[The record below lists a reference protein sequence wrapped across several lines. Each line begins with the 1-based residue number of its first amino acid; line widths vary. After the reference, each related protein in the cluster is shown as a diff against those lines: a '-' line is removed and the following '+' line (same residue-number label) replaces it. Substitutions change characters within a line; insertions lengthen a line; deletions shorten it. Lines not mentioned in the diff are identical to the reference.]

1 MKQQL
6 DLKFFIK
13 NLQELP
19 EAEYLASPDDLRYL
33 MDALVNPM
41 RSDHDVELTDLDFDQ
56 FDYEDLDLLERHL
69 RQMEDRIGKMYNM
82 NDLLKSIHPACS
94 LGAAFC

>member
-1 MKQQL
+1 
-6 DLKFFIK
+6 
-13 NLQELP
+13 
-19 EAEYLASPDDLRYL
+19 

>member
-19 EAEYLASPDDLRYL
+19 EAEYLAPSEELRYL

-41 RSDHDVELTDLDFDQ
+41 RSDHDVELTDLDFDR

-69 RQMEDRIGKMYNM
+69 GQMENRIGKMCSM